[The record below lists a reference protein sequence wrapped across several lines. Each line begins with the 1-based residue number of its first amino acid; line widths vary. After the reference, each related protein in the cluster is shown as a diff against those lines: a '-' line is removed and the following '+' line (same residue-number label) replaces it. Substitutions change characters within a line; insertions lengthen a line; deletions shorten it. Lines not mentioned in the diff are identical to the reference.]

1 LSLPRIWYDDAY
13 QRRSLTGLEKLEKFM
28 SWSERCVQDH
38 RKRTDLAIHRACI
51 HLASDPLTFAKFQ
64 ELLIC
69 ARTRAP
75 RLFEAPVNDE
85 RHLGVDALFNL
96 ARFRSAHIR
105 PTAEW
110 RGTSSPWRSAVASL
124 AHHLTCLYRVPAFM
138 ASVWHAVD
146 SAGDRKRSWVIAHS
160 RGASFRSL
168 DLPVIMTRKME
179 HIFLASYDHLA
190 LEPALRRAELLGLG
204 MPTEFMNAILS
215 TRMAMDLRNGD
226 FWRTVWM
233 FFIAYARELNPTQVG
248 PMIDYIESVRHDRIQ
263 IETQDGIIDTA
274 PLQPSFSIK
283 GRTVPSMLRLMKE
296 WHRDLG
302 VPGGA
307 PAFTWARSPFKP
319 WLVEEPGRSEQ
330 ETPKRWH
337 IVELIDSAQ
346 LREEGISLHHCVG
359 SYAHRCYRGTSSI
372 WSLRVWQGEQKRSM
386 LTIEVD
392 PKKRAVIQA
401 RGNANHSASGKLLKL
416 LHEWASREGLE
427 MAI

>member
-1 LSLPRIWYDDAY
+1 
-13 QRRSLTGLEKLEKFM
+13 M
-28 SWSERCVQDH
+28 SWSERHVQDH
-38 RKRTDLAIHRACI
+38 RKRTDRAIHRACSL
-51 HLASDPLTFAKFQ
+51 LASDPLTFAKFQ

-75 RLFEAPVNDE
+75 RLFEAPVNDG
-85 RHLGVDALFNL
+85 RHLGVDALFHL

-110 RGTSSPWRSAVASL
+110 RSTSSSWRPAVALL
-124 AHHLTCLYRVPAFM
+124 AHHLTCRYEIPAFM

-146 SAGDRKRSWVIAHS
+146 AAGDKKRSWVIAHS

-179 HIFLASYDHLA
+179 HIFLASHDHLA
-190 LEPALRRAELLGLG
+190 LEPALRRAELLALG
-204 MPTEFMNAILS
+204 MPVAFINAILS
-215 TRMAMDLRNGD
+215 TRLATDFRNSD

-233 FFIAYARELNPTQVG
+233 FFIAHAEELNSTQIG
-248 PMIDYIESVRHDRIQ
+248 PMIDYIQSVRHDRIQ
-263 IETQDGIIDTA
+263 IETQAGIVETA
-274 PLQPSFSIK
+274 PPQPSFSIK

-302 VPGGA
+302 VSDSTV
-307 PAFTWARSPFKP
+307 AFTWARSPFKP
-319 WLVEEPGRSEQ
+319 WLLEEPRRNEQ

-337 IVELIDSAQ
+337 MVELIDSAQ
-346 LREEGISLHHCVG
+346 LREEGTSLHHCVG
-359 SYAHRCYRGTSSI
+359 SYAYRCYRGTSSI
-372 WSLRVWQGEQKRSM
+372 WSLRTWQGEKKRSM

-401 RGNANHSASGKLLKL
+401 RGKANRSASGKSLKL
-416 LHEWASREGLE
+416 LHDWANREGLD